1 MSKDRNRRAPLSA
14 TSPKRTAARAEEPG
28 PGDRPL
34 AWPGDP
40 EGLTPDAVDFEAL
53 AHVLANTCRRG
64 GRLGRFHSLAAHGV
78 LMSEEIE
85 AFEGSG
91 DRREAALH
99 ALLVDAS
106 VAWLGPEAASSQRGA
121 ERLKRLNGIVD
132 RAVRESAGLDAEP
145 SHEQAEL
152 LRFVARMAEAAEDR
166 DLPGARDG
174 APLEGSAAFD
184 CSGAGRGSSTVRAC
198 WVDAGSTVSIGGGAG
213 SSIGGG
219 AATSAACEPPNP
231 SSTTATVAAS
241 ANPTD
246 AGRFRSGGWPRM
258 RLMRPDKEPPAAPT
272 ARPAAALAVS
282 RLDSA
287 CA

>member
-1 MSKDRNRRAPLSA
+1 MSKDRNRRTPSSA
-14 TSPKRTAARAEEPG
+14 TSPKGNATRAEEPG
-28 PGDRPL
+28 SGDRPL
-34 AWPGDP
+34 DWPGDP
-40 EGLTPDAVDFEAL
+40 EGLTPDTVDFEAL

-64 GRLGRFHSLAAHGV
+64 GRLRRFHSLAAHAV

-99 ALLVDAS
+99 ALLADAG

-121 ERLKRLNGIVD
+121 ERLKRLGGTID

-174 APLEGSAAFD
+174 AASAVAFPPLKRRIRTVVPDRAARLWLERFRALKGQE
-184 CSGAGRGSSTVRAC
+184 GAGRGPIA
-198 WVDAGSTVSIGGGAG
+198 
-213 SSIGGG
+213 
-219 AATSAACEPPNP
+219 SAQGESRGTHDPTPPEELHV
-231 SSTTATVAAS
+231 TREQTAPERAAS
-241 ANPTD
+241 
-246 AGRFRSGGWPRM
+246 
-258 RLMRPDKEPPAAPT
+258 
-272 ARPAAALAVS
+272 
-282 RLDSA
+282 
-287 CA
+287 